1 MKQITTVLLGL
12 FIIGGISAQ
21 RNNKI
26 SGDGNQVSLERT
38 TADYDQIAI
47 SGFFDIELIDGR
59 EGNLTLEG
67 EQNILDHIITEVK
80 GNTLTIRVKNG
91 YQLKPSSWKKG
102 VSISIPVE
110 TITALRLSGS
120 GDIVGKT
127 TLKASNFETAM
138 SGSGDIV
145 GKTTLKASNFETAM
159 SGSGDI
165 SIKLDVNS
173 LAASM
178 SGSGDM
184 ALSGRTTD
192 FDASISGSGNIDAYD
207 LIADNVNATVSGSAN
222 MKVTA
227 KKAIDAKVS
236 GSGDIDYRGNPEKIS
251 TKVSGSGNIA
261 KH

>member
-138 SGSGDIV
+138 SGSGDI
-145 GKTTLKASNFETAM
+145 
-159 SGSGDI
+159 

>member
-1 MKQITTVLLGL
+1 MKQITTVLLAL
-12 FIIGGISAQ
+12 SIIGSIRAQ

-26 SGDGNQVSLERT
+26 SGDGNQVRLERT

-47 SGFFDIELIDGR
+47 SGFFDIELVDGR

-67 EQNILDHIITEVK
+67 EQNILEHIITEVE
-80 GNTLTIRVKNG
+80 GNTLNIRVKKG

-127 TLKASNFETAM
+127 TLKANNFETAM
-138 SGSGDIV
+138 SGSGDIAI
-145 GKTTLKASNFETAM
+145 T
-159 SGSGDI
+159 
-165 SIKLDVNS
+165 LDVNS
-173 LAASM
+173 LTASM

-184 ALSGRTTD
+184 ALGGSTTD
-192 FDASISGSGNIDAYD
+192 FDTSISGSGNINAYD
-207 LIADNVNATVSGSAN
+207 LIADNVNASVSGSAN
-222 MKVTA
+222 IKVTA
-227 KKAIDAKVS
+227 NKAIDAKVS
-236 GSGDIDYRGNPEKIS
+236 GSGNIDYRGNPEKIG